1 MFTHSSDVMKTFSF
15 YTYHRGKTRDLITSN
30 ALAFVA
36 EVTVGIVGEIASI
49 EECYTEMRASS
60 IVR

>member
-1 MFTHSSDVMKTFSF
+1 MKTFSF